1 MRKARRPICA
11 IWDENSV
18 LEGVKTGHFGVFWGR
33 VESSTCLKMELELYK
48 ADIYGWM
55 DRWIIGDSCLDTISE
70 IDIKMI
76 LEDKILSLFI
86 ASTKTTFVWNL
97 EST

>member
-33 VESSTCLKMELELYK
+33 LESSTCLKMELELYK
-48 ADIYGWM
+48 ADILWM
-55 DRWIIGDSCLDTISE
+55 DGQMDNWGLMLRH
-70 IDIKMI
+70 
-76 LEDKILSLFI
+76 DKR
-86 ASTKTTFVWNL
+86 N
-97 EST
+97 